1 MLFNIVYKTVNLING
16 KYYIGVHKTNSLND
30 GYMGCGHIRGR
41 KLRSDLDTKLYR
53 AFKKYGDDNFNTEIL
68 HVCESYSEALAKES
82 EIVDLT
88 DPLCYNSKKGGV
100 GGFAPNTNSGRI
112 INNITRQKMSE
123 SAKTRSERIPLQTN
137 LLKTCS
143 KNRKGKTYSEIY
155 GLDKGTEISI
165 KKSRSLTGRKLS
177 IQHRQKMSIN
187 RKGKDCGKCTGRV
200 YVWDEVTTKL
210 LRILKTDLDNH
221 IQTGNIIERNYT
233 VNKFR
238 KVKYIKIS

>member
-16 KYYIGVHKTNSLND
+16 KYYIGVHKTNNLND

-68 HVCESYSEALAKES
+68 HVYESYSEALAKET

-155 GLDKGTEISI
+155 GLDKGKEISI

-210 LRILKTDLDNH
+210 LRILKSELDDH
-221 IQTGNIIERNYT
+221 LQTGNIIERNYT

-238 KVKYIKIS
+238 KVKYVKIC